1 MVGGAVV
8 FWQVILAVHIVAV
21 VVAFGVT
28 FAYPLFVL
36 AGTRLDPR
44 AMPWFHRMQ
53 QLIGRR
59 LINPG
64 LTVVVLA
71 GIYLA
76 SKLHQWHAFYVQWG
90 LAIVIV
96 IGGIEGSFMIP
107 RAGKLAELAERDIA
121 AASSEDG
128 AISFS
133 TEYEAL
139 ARQVLIAA
147 VVLGLLV
154 VITIYLM
161 SVRAGA

>member
-1 MVGGAVV
+1 MMLVTAVM

-28 FAYPLFVL
+28 FADPLFML

-44 AMPWFHRMQ
+44 AMPWSHRMQ
-53 QLIGRR
+53 QMIGRR

-64 LTVVVLA
+64 LAVVVLA

-76 SKLHQWHAFYVQWG
+76 SRLHQWHAFYVQWG
-90 LAIVIV
+90 VAIAIV

-107 RAGKLAELAERDIA
+107 RVGKLAELAERDIA
-121 AASSEDG
+121 AAG
-128 AISFS
+128 ADEVSFS
-133 TEYEAL
+133 VEYATL
-139 ARQVLIAA
+139 ARRVRAA
-147 VVLGLLV
+147 GGLLSLLV

-161 SVRAGA
+161 SVQAGA